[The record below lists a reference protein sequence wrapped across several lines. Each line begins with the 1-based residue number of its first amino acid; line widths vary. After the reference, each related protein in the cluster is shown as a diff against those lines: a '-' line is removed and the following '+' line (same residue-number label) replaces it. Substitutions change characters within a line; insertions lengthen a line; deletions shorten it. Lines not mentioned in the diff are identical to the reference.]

1 MSRQEK
7 LTIHDIVKEMDV
19 HEKTVRRWILS
30 KELAAKRDISGRY
43 IVTREALNDFIRK
56 REERFNKS
64 EAAE

>member
-1 MSRQEK
+1 MSQQEK

-19 HEKTVRRWILS
+19 HEKTVRRWIIG

-64 EAAE
+64 DTEE